1 VLFPC
6 QPLAKANKTVLPREI
21 NQAVGEIVSAFVE
34 ASRINSGSVG
44 GWLGESSPITFHSIM
59 YGYYDQRYHGGAE

>member
-1 VLFPC
+1 MTTP
-6 QPLAKANKTVLPREI
+6 LPREI
-21 NQAVGEIVSAFVE
+21 NQAFGGEIVSAFVE

-44 GWLGESSPITFHSIM
+44 GWQGESSPITFHSIM